1 MQCVWR
7 CRDFR
12 DSIVQLDPDEMPND
26 EGNREF
32 VAHFG
37 CQPQLTVRH
46 SAIQTPNLQLMETT

>member
-32 VAHFG
+32 WWPLCIMGLRLSLLHATA
-37 CQPQLTVRH
+37 P
-46 SAIQTPNLQLMETT
+46 M